1 MNPDTTNA
9 ALAARYDAIPYAAMP
24 HPLTHPDRL
33 ATIATFLGV
42 NAAPVAT
49 CRVLEVGCNDGA
61 NLIPMAVGLPFAQFV
76 GCDLSPRALE
86 GGRRIVAELALANV
100 TLAEEDLTTLSPA
113 HGTFDYII
121 AHGVYSW
128 VPASVRDGLFA
139 MAAQRLAP
147 NGVMFVSF
155 NALPG
160 CRVRQAGWEI
170 LHFHVDR
177 IADPHERLDA
187 ARKLARMLADG
198 GENVYA
204 GDAALRA
211 ELRATA
217 LRSDSELFHDD
228 LAVPNDPVYVG
239 DFIAHAGRFGLRY
252 LAEAELH
259 TMSGAGI
266 SSDAKTFLSSQ
277 NSADREQ
284 YLDFFRLRRFRQSL
298 LVRQDA
304 ARDPASHLSR
314 VMTMHV
320 AADPSLLRAASAGKI
335 AQIARDLDPAAG
347 GGGPVRKVLE
357 ALAAQSP
364 QAVPMA
370 ELQERIGAVASTRPL
385 AAILTDAFVSGIVTL
400 HVEPPRLVAEAG
412 PKPRASPLARL
423 EARTRDTVTSL
434 VHTRVALPDAN
445 ARQLLALLDGTRDR
459 AALAAAMTVAALRN
473 DRNEAAR
480 FVAHALPQFARLA
493 LLID

>member
-1 MNPDTTNA
+1 VNQDTTAA
-9 ALAARYDAIPYAAMP
+9 ALAARYDAIAYAALP

-33 ATIATFLGV
+33 ATIASFLGV
-42 NAAPVAT
+42 HAPPVAA

-61 NLIPMAVGLPFAQFV
+61 NLIPMAVGLPAAQFV
-76 GCDLSPRALE
+76 GCDLSPRALAA
-86 GGRRIVAELALANV
+86 GRRIVADLGMPNV
-100 TLAEEDLTTLSPA
+100 SLVEEDLTALSPA
-113 HGTFDYII
+113 HGSFDYII

-128 VPASVRDGLFA
+128 VPAAVRDGLFA

-160 CRVRQAGWEI
+160 CRVRQAAWEI

-177 IADPHERLDA
+177 IADPRERLDA

-198 GENVYA
+198 GENVHA

-217 LRSDSELFHDD
+217 ERSDSDLFHDD
-228 LAVPNDPVYVG
+228 LAVPNDPAYVS
-239 DFIAHAGRFGLRY
+239 DFIAHAARFGLRY

-266 SSDAKTFLSSQ
+266 SADARTLLSAQ
-277 NSADREQ
+277 NPADREQ
-284 YLDFFRLRRFRQSL
+284 YLDFFRMRRFRQSL

-304 ARDPASHLSR
+304 PRDPASHLSR

-320 AADPSLLRAASAGKI
+320 AADPSLLRAAAAGKV

-357 ALAAQSP
+357 TLVAQSP
-364 QAVPMA
+364 AALPIA
-370 ELQERIGAVASTRPL
+370 ELQAQMGASAPARPL
-385 AAILTDAFVSGIVTL
+385 AAVLTDAFVSGIVTL
-400 HVEPPRLVAEAG
+400 HRHPPRLVAEAG
-412 PKPRASPLARL
+412 PNPRASPLARL
-423 EARTRDTVTSL
+423 EARTRDTVTNL

-459 AALAAAMTVAALRN
+459 AALATAMTVPALRN
-473 DRNEAAR
+473 DRNEAVR
-480 FVAHALPQFARLA
+480 FVTHALPQFGRLA
-493 LLID
+493 LLIE